1 MAAVTNTHSGLSK
14 VHLERLQLRRIKLGK
29 KSNHRKFHAQSIK
42 FTADWKIISY
52 AARELCKE
60 ESLTE
65 H

>member
-1 MAAVTNTHSGLSK
+1 M
-14 VHLERLQLRRIKLGK
+14 HLEHLQLRIKLGK
-29 KSNHRKFHAQSIK
+29 KSDHRKFHTQSIK

-52 AARELCKE
+52 AASELCKE